1 MNFRVAKRG
10 VRELTSQMYC
20 ANEPLN
26 EIDNLYLEAPAEQRP
41 SITVDVIEG
50 EATFNIVLTKV

>member
-1 MNFRVAKRG
+1 MHFRVAKRG
-10 VRELTSQMYC
+10 MRELTSQMYC

-50 EATFNIVLTKV
+50 